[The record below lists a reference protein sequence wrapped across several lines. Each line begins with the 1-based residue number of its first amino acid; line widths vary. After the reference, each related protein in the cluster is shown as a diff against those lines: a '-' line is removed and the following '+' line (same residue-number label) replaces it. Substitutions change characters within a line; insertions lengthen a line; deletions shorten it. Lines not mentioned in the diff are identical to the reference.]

1 MTYQFILPD
10 IGEGVVEAEVLKWLV
25 QPGQDVAE
33 DQPLAEVMTDKATVT
48 LRSPR
53 RGKVIR
59 LYWQE
64 GDLAKVNQPML
75 ELQLASVAGT
85 AIGKSK
91 VGTPD
96 ALLPAR
102 SQLTSAAHGQAQDEQ
117 DAQPAEARSS
127 SQSSKPLAAPAVRAL
142 ARQRGIDLAGVQGS
156 GPGGRVTKADLGPVE
171 RAGGPARALESGV
184 GQTPSPEPAERPEP
198 AVGHEGPVEVIP
210 LRGLR
215 RTIAEKMATSTRNA
229 AHFTFVEQAD
239 ATELVRLKER
249 MAEVAKKQGIRLT
262 YLPFIVKAVV
272 AALKQHPMLNATLD
286 EERAEIQVR
295 RWYNI
300 GIASKTPGGLMVPVV
315 RNADRRSL
323 IEVAREIER
332 LSEATKTGKARPDE
346 LQGSTFTITSLGAA
360 GGLFATPIINHPEV
374 AILGIHR
381 IRPTPVV
388 RDGQVVARDVM
399 HISIS
404 FDHRVVDGDVAA
416 AFAYTLVAYIEDPT
430 LLFMEMI

>member
-53 RGKVIR
+53 RGKVLR

-75 ELQLASVAGT
+75 ELQLTCVAGT
-85 AIGKSK
+85 AMGKSK
-91 VGTPD
+91 VGTTD
-96 ALLPAR
+96 ALLPTR
-102 SQLTSAAHGQAQDEQ
+102 SQLSPTDRSPVEDGEPAAAQ
-117 DAQPAEARSS
+117 SS
-127 SQSSKPLAAPAVRAL
+127 GQSSKPLAAPAVRAL
-142 ARQRGIDLAGVQGS
+142 ARQRGIDLARVQGS

-184 GQTPSPEPAERPEP
+184 VQAPLPEPAEHPEP

-215 RTIAEKMATSTRNA
+215 RTIAEKMAASTRTA

-249 MAEVAKKQGIRLT
+249 MAEVAKKQGVRLT
-262 YLPFIVKAVV
+262 YLPFIVKAAV

-315 RNADRRSL
+315 RNADQRSL

-399 HISIS
+399 HVSIS